1 MKYKFIFLGIVLF
14 LNSCINQKVPQNDVF
29 NPVKEYE
36 ISSNF
41 SFERYFIN
49 NSDTTQ
55 LEAWYLTEKNAE
67 FNLIY
72 FSGNSSN
79 IRSAIPFF
87 NELSEQFNLNI
98 FSFNYSGYGLSEGE
112 PSIDGI
118 ITDGKSALN
127 FYNETIR
134 VKNIPTILI
143 GYSLGGFVALNVI
156 DYDFVDQG
164 ILMSTFTSLKEL
176 EKYLLKEALPGA
188 IRPFLKLDIDESIYD
203 LDNSTLIVN
212 NKKPILFIHGEK
224 DDFIPPSMSQILY
237 GLSPSVI
244 KDIKIIDS
252 ADHRMVL
259 KDPES
264 SKKVISEIKKFISL

>member
-1 MKYKFIFLGIVLF
+1 MKYKFVFLGVVLF
-14 LNSCINQKVPQNDVF
+14 LNSCINQKVTQNDVF
-29 NPVKEYE
+29 NPVKEFE

-41 SFERYFIN
+41 TFERYFIETT
-49 NSDTTQ
+49 DTTK
-55 LEAWYLTEKNAE
+55 LEAWYLNEENAE

-112 PSIDGI
+112 PSIKGI
-118 ITDGKSALN
+118 IYDGQTALN
-127 FYNETIR
+127 YFDKNIR
-134 VKNIPTILI
+134 NQNIPTIIL

-156 DYDFVDQG
+156 EYDFVEQG
-164 ILMSTFTSLKEL
+164 ILMSTFSSLKEL
-176 EKYLLKEALPGA
+176 EEYLLKEALPG
-188 IRPFLKLDIDESIYD
+188 IVRPFLKLDIDESIYE
-203 LDNSTLIVN
+203 LDNSALIVN

-224 DDFIPPSMSQILY
+224 DDFIPPSMSQVLY
-237 GLSPSVI
+237 SLSPSEV

-259 KDPES
+259 KDPEIN
-264 SKKVISEIKKFISL
+264 KKVISEIKEFISL